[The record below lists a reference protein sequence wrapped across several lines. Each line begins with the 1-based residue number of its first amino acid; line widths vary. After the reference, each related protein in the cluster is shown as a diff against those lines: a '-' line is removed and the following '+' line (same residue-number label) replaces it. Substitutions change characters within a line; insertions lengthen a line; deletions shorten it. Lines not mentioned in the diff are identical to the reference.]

1 MVGIGRLEGKVAL
14 ITGAAG
20 GIGLAMARRF
30 VAEGAQVFGVDRS
43 QRRLD
48 AALDGFGPGS
58 DRVVFHRA
66 DVAEEA
72 SVEAFVAAAAE
83 RFGGLDVL
91 VANAGV
97 GGWMVP
103 VQGTDVANFMETIR
117 INLVG
122 PMLLIKHG
130 APRLIAR
137 RSGAIIVTASI
148 AGQRANSGPIDYSAS
163 KAGVISLVQ
172 NTAQSLGRKGV
183 RVNALCPAG
192 TATPMTKPSFDFLEA
207 AVGSNP
213 LAEINPMR
221 RIGAAEDMADA
232 ALFLASDESRYING
246 QALNVCGGLSAAFP
260 APAIITDSL

>member
-1 MVGIGRLEGKVAL
+1 MGSGRLDGKVAL
-14 ITGAAG
+14 ITGVAG

-30 VAEGAQVFGVDRS
+30 VAEGARVFGVDRS

-48 AALDGFGPGS
+48 AALEGFDHASGHIA
-58 DRVVFHRA
+58 FHRA
-66 DVAEEA
+66 DVADEA

-83 RFGGLDVL
+83 RFGGLDIL

-103 VQGTDVANFMETIR
+103 IQATEVANFMETIR
-117 INLVG
+117 INLLG

-130 APRLIAR
+130 APRLTAK

-148 AGQRANSGPIDYSAS
+148 TGQRANSGPIDYSAS

-192 TATPMTKPSFDFLEA
+192 TATPMTSPRSTF
-207 AVGSNP
+207 S
-213 LAEINPMR
+213 R
-221 RIGAAEDMADA
+221 R
-232 ALFLASDESRYING
+232 R
-246 QALNVCGGLSAAFP
+246 
-260 APAIITDSL
+260 

>member
-1 MVGIGRLEGKVAL
+1 MGGGRLEGKVAL
-14 ITGAAG
+14 ITGVAG
-20 GIGLAMARRF
+20 GIGLAMAHRF
-30 VAEGAQVFGVDRS
+30 VAEGARVFGVDRS

-48 AALDGFGPGS
+48 AALDGFDAAGS
-58 DRVVFHRA
+58 VAFHRA

-103 VQGTDVANFMETIR
+103 IQGTEVDNFMETIR

-130 APRLIAR
+130 APRLVAQGA
-137 RSGAIIVTASI
+137 GAIIVTASI

-207 AVGSNP
+207 AAGSNP
-213 LAEINPMR
+213 LADINPMR

-232 ALFLASDESRYING
+232 ALFLASDESRYVNG

-260 APAIITDSL
+260 APPIITDHL

>member
-1 MVGIGRLEGKVAL
+1 MGGGRLEGKVAL
-14 ITGAAG
+14 ITGVAG
-20 GIGLAMARRF
+20 GIGLAMAHRF
-30 VAEGAQVFGVDRS
+30 VAEGARVFGVDRS

-48 AALDGFGPGS
+48 AARDGFDAAGS
-58 DRVVFHRA
+58 VAFHRA

-103 VQGTDVANFMETIR
+103 IQGTEVTDFMETIR

-130 APRLIAR
+130 APRLVAQGA
-137 RSGAIIVTASI
+137 GAIIVTASI

-207 AVGSNP
+207 AAGSNP
-213 LAEINPMR
+213 LADINPMR

-232 ALFLASDESRYING
+232 ALFLASDESRYVNG

-260 APAIITDSL
+260 APPIITDHL